1 MIKKILKIGTL
12 ILVSTVV
19 LTTVK
24 CFATINEQVFIKDD
38 IEYIKKT
45 YFVSQEQEENF
56 LLNLENEFKVDK
68 KTYQLENKFKTGGN
82 TTETITIFTTK
93 TIQTDSN
100 KLEDILQQLPESID
114 YNENDFVGKYELD
127 VNSINI
133 ETQYNVYKEKLVEEI
148 KVYTDLETNDL
159 NNIPKQIK
167 KEGLTLDLITTNWEV
182 AETKNIQENS
192 IPSKY
197 NATCYYATKIR
208 VNNPLTYNVTAQ
220 YSGTADKIIENDYIY
235 EITYKHIAIDKNYIP
250 EIILLSSISLI
261 IIVII
266 FTKRKNVV
274 IYNFS
279 DNKWIEIGKE
289 KITKPI
295 IKLDKYDYKI
305 KSNRYKIVI
314 NEKFVNKYNGKMLK
328 IIRKGKT
335 IEQLINK
342 ANNIIPYTID
352 IMI

>member
-68 KTYQLENKFKTGGN
+68 KTYQLEKKSKTGGN
-82 TTETITIFTTK
+82 TIETITIFTTK
-93 TIQTDSN
+93 TTETDSN

-114 YNENDFVGKYELD
+114 YNEKDFVGKYELD
-127 VNSINI
+127 INSINV
-133 ETQYNVYKEKLVEEI
+133 ETQYNGYKEKVIDEK
-148 KVYTDLETNDL
+148 KVYTNLETNDL

-182 AETKNIQENS
+182 AETRKLQENT

-197 NATCYYATKIR
+197 NATCYYATKIK
-208 VNNPLTYNVTAQ
+208 VKNPLTYNVTAQ

-235 EITYKHIAIDKNYIP
+235 EITYKHIATDKNYIP

-261 IIVII
+261 IIIII
-266 FTKRKNVV
+266 FTRRKNVV

-279 DNKWIEIGKE
+279 DNKWIEVGKE
-289 KITKPI
+289 RIIKPI

-314 NEKFVNKYNGKMLK
+314 NEKFVDKYNGKMLK

-352 IMI
+352 IVI